1 MADKHYEVIAI
12 GAGSGG
18 LSVVERA
25 AVYGKRCAVV
35 ERGPIGGT
43 CVNVGC
49 VPKKTMWYGANMAYA
64 LKNAED
70 YGFDV
75 TINGFNWQKLVRGRQ
90 SYIEGIKNWYHSS
103 LSENNIDEITGSASF
118 VDANTIKVGEDSY
131 SADHIVIA
139 PGTTPM
145 VPDISG
151 ADLGIT
157 SDGFFDLQQQP
168 DKVAI
173 VGSGYIAVELAGVL
187 NALGSDVTLL
197 VRGPT
202 VIRHFDSL
210 LRDTL
215 TKELLSSGINVIN
228 NVSVESVTRVGSE
241 LHVSCSNSQ
250 HYEGFDTLIWAI
262 GRRPNID
269 DLNLAVTGVELN
281 EKGSIRV
288 DKFQNTNIPGLY
300 ALGDVTG
307 HIPLTPV
314 AVAAGRRLADRL
326 FDGQTERYLDYENIP
341 TVLFSHPPVGT
352 IGQTEEQA
360 RLRYPDGE
368 VKIYQSEFT
377 PMAYAFTSH
386 QPRTAMKL
394 VVLGKE
400 EKIIGCHVIG
410 DGADEML
417 QGFAVAIKM
426 GATKKD
432 FDNTVAIHPTS
443 AEEMVTMR

>member
-1 MADKHYEVIAI
+1 MVDKHYDVIAI

-25 AVYGKRCAVV
+25 ASYGKRCAVI
-35 ERGPIGGT
+35 ERGEMGGT

-64 LKNAED
+64 LKNAND

-75 TINGFNWQKLVRGRQ
+75 SINGFDWQKLVRGRQ
-90 SYIEGIKNWYHSS
+90 SYLNGIKNWYHSY

-118 VDANTIKVGEDSY
+118 VDVKTIKVGEQTY

-139 PGTTPM
+139 PGTTPII
-145 VPDISG
+145 PDIGG

-157 SDGFFDLQQQP
+157 SDGFFSLLQRP

-173 VGSGYIAVELAGVL
+173 IGSGYIAVEFAGVL
-187 NALGSDVTLL
+187 NALGCDVTLL
-197 VRGPT
+197 VRGSS

-228 NVSVESVTRVGSE
+228 NVSVESVTRVGNE
-241 LHVSCSNSQ
+241 LHVSCGNSL
-250 HYEGFDTLIWAI
+250 HYEGFDTLIWAV
-262 GRRPNID
+262 GRRPNLD
-269 DLNLAVTGVELN
+269 GLNLSVTGVELN
-281 EKGSIRV
+281 EKGSIKV
-288 DKFQNTNIPGLY
+288 DKYQNTNVPNLY

-326 FDGQTERYLDYENIP
+326 FGGQPERYLDYENIP
-341 TVLFSHPPVGT
+341 TVLFSHPPIGTVGM
-352 IGQTEEQA
+352 TEEEA
-360 RLRYPDGE
+360 RMRYADDE
-368 VKIYQSEFT
+368 VKTYHSEFT

-386 QPRTAMKL
+386 QPHTAMKL

-400 EKIIGCHVIG
+400 EKIIGCHIIG

>member
-1 MADKHYEVIAI
+1 MTHKHYDVIAI

-25 AVYGKRCAVV
+25 AMYGKQCAVI
-35 ERGPIGGT
+35 ERGDIGGT

-49 VPKKTMWYGANMAYA
+49 VPKKTMWYGANMAYT
-64 LKNAED
+64 LKNAHD
-70 YGFDV
+70 YGFDI
-75 TINGFNWQKLVRGRQ
+75 TINRFSWQKLVKGRQ
-90 SYIEGIKNWYHSS
+90 SYIDGIKNWYHKH
-103 LSENNIDEITGSASF
+103 LDENNIDEIRGSASF
-118 VDANTIKVGEDSY
+118 VDAKTLKVSEDTY

-139 PGTTPM
+139 PGTIPN
-145 VPDISG
+145 VPGIPG

-157 SDGFFDLQQQP
+157 SDGFFALQQRP

-173 VGSGYIAVELAGVL
+173 VGSGYIAVEFAGVL
-187 NALGSDVTLL
+187 SALGSDVTLL
-197 VRGPT
+197 ARGPS
-202 VIRHFDSL
+202 VIRHFDSM
-210 LRDTL
+210 LRENL
-215 TKELLSSGINVIN
+215 TKELMSSGINVIS
-228 NVSVESVTRVGSE
+228 NVAVESVTKVGND
-241 LHVSCSNSQ
+241 LHLDCANSL

-262 GRRPNID
+262 GRRPNTD
-269 DLNLAVTGVELN
+269 DLNLSVTGVELN
-281 EKGSIRV
+281 EQGSIKV
-288 DKFQNTNIPGLY
+288 DKFQSTNIDGLY

-326 FDGQTERYLDYENIP
+326 FGGQPDRYLDYENIP
-341 TVLFSHPPVGT
+341 TVMFGHPPIGTVGLS
-352 IGQTEEQA
+352 EEDA
-360 RLRYPDGE
+360 RMRYGDNNI
-368 VKIYQSEFT
+368 KIYKSEFT

-386 QPRTAMKL
+386 QPHTAMKL
-394 VVLGKE
+394 VVLGEE
-400 EKIIGCHVIG
+400 EKIVGCHIIG